1 MIIIKNNKN
10 LILIISLIFGL
21 MFIFN
26 SIKRINNK
34 YINFQ
39 NLKEDFESLKQEI
52 YFKGYDIEMNNL
64 ENFIVIKRDNIRM
77 YFNKKWIKTEFD
89 DMMSLNKKYEIKDL
103 IINSNGKLSKQC
115 HHIKFKSYEIE
126 TNKELNNYFDF
137 NFINIEFSSIRMG
150 FSGSDNTFSE
160 SYVFFKNEIMSDI
173 ELNSYCNEAK
183 SLERFLAYKY

>member
-26 SIKRINNK
+26 SIKRIDNK

>member
-26 SIKRINNK
+26 SIKRIDNK

-126 TNKELNNYFDF
+126 INKELNNYFDF

>member
-103 IINSNGKLSKQC
+103 IINSNGKLPKQC

-126 TNKELNNYFDF
+126 TNKELDNYFDF

>member
-126 TNKELNNYFDF
+126 TNKELDNYFDF

>member
-103 IINSNGKLSKQC
+103 IINSNGKLSKKC

-126 TNKELNNYFDF
+126 TNKELDNYFDF

>member
-126 TNKELNNYFDF
+126 TNKELDNYFDF

-150 FSGSDNTFSE
+150 FSASDNTFSE

>member
-1 MIIIKNNKN
+1 
-10 LILIISLIFGL
+10 

-26 SIKRINNK
+26 SIKRIDNK

-115 HHIKFKSYEIE
+115 HHIKFKSYEMEI
-126 TNKELNNYFDF
+126 NKELNNYFDF